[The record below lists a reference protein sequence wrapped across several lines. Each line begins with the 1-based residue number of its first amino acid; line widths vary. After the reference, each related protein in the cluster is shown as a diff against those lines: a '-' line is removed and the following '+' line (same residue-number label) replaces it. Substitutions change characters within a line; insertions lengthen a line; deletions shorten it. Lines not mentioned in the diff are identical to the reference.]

1 MHNNLGAQKAKLLSL
16 KIENKINN
24 FRTLSEN
31 KNKRMGEKTQIS
43 RIADEILISELQD
56 FEQYHKLNPTILKQT
71 IIKQYH
77 HYQNTEII
85 ISRLHHCYYVLHLIK
100 QPT

>member
-85 ISRLHHCYYVLHLIK
+85 ISRLHHCY
-100 QPT
+100 